1 MEFSQ
6 IVDRLVRQEH
16 GPRASI
22 LLQVDPTGLDIDR
35 TRIAA
40 RDALALARDELSTL
54 TGGERVA
61 EEVGALE
68 QRMRDPR
75 FWRDRHQPG
84 IGMFL
89 APGLELIVDLPEPPQ
104 ETTSVGLVFRLL
116 EVFAAVNER
125 RCFVLAV
132 SDNAARLFEVS
143 RSGAV
148 ERRVSGMPKGLDEVA
163 QYTQI
168 EVSLQFHA
176 TARGGANVFHGHEP
190 GVRTIDNLR
199 ERYLREIDRTLLDFR
214 GISDLPVVL
223 AGVEEIVAGYRNIS
237 HLPHLVSRSVPGSHD
252 RTSPTEIA
260 RLTHELVGHD
270 DLDPARTRDRSALA
284 AGGRRSLTEPRA
296 VFHAAEEGRVE
307 AVFLPLDRA
316 GNGLVFDEVA
326 AAVHRNG
333 GRVWIDD
340 RPAYEAGVGALLRF

>member
-1 MEFSQ
+1 MDFSQ
-6 IVDRLVRQEH
+6 IVDRLVYQEH

-22 LLQVDPTGLDIDR
+22 LLQVDPTGLDIAR

-40 RDALALARDELSTL
+40 RDALTLARDELSTIA
-54 TGGERVA
+54 GGEHVVAGVRV
-61 EEVGALE
+61 LE
-68 QRMRDPR
+68 QHIRDPR
-75 FWRDRHQPG
+75 FWRDRHLPG
-84 IGMFL
+84 FGMFL
-89 APGLELIVDLPEPPQ
+89 APGLEMTVDLPASPE
-104 ETTSVGLVFRLL
+104 EATSVGLVFRLL
-116 EVFAAVNER
+116 EAFAAVNER
-125 RCFVLAV
+125 RCVVLAV

-143 RSGAV
+143 RNGAV
-148 ERRVSGMPKGLDEVA
+148 ERRVAGMPKGLDEVA
-163 QYTQI
+163 QYTEI

-190 GVRTIDNLR
+190 GVRTLDDLR
-199 ERYLREIDRTLLDFR
+199 ERYLREIDRTLLDLR

-237 HLPHLVSRSVPGSHD
+237 HLPHLMSRSIPGSHD
-252 RTSPTEIA
+252 RTSPAEIA
-260 RLTHELVGHD
+260 RLTQELVGHD
-270 DLDPARTRDRSALA
+270 DLNPVRERDRSAVA

-307 AVFLPLDRA
+307 AVFLSLDRG

-326 AAVHRNG
+326 AAVHRKG

-340 RPAYEAGVGALLRF
+340 QPAYDAGVGALLRF